1 MTGGGAGYNLTS
13 GAYEGESGTIYRL
26 GAETSTG
33 QYATLEMP
41 YPIKLEKY
49 SVGPRSA
56 HEYQTPKDW
65 ELWGS
70 NDGSSWT
77 KLHNVIGNAEYVVS
91 VTYDAPQTNYYRHFG
106 FVVTR
111 TIMTGRPNN
120 TIILL

>member
-1 MTGGGAGYNLTS
+1 
-13 GAYEGESGTIYRL
+13 
-26 GAETSTG
+26 
-33 QYATLEMP
+33 MP

-120 TIILL
+120 YDYLAVGELKFFGLSFIKLEKKIIFGKIKGIALNSN